1 MKTRINQHFLIDSR
15 VIERIINYA
24 NIHKTET
31 ILEIG
36 AGFGNLTK
44 KLAAEAANVI
54 AVESDP
60 HLVEAL
66 GDLELPNVTI
76 VHGDAL
82 KVDFPK
88 FDKVVSNLPYSIS
101 SEVTFKLFKH
111 SFELGILMYQY
122 EFAQRMIATPGTKD
136 YGRLSIG
143 IQYFADVKVLEIVPR
158 TAFRPPPEVRSAIVK
173 IVPRPP
179 FLDVV
184 DKDFFFDFVAAVF
197 TQRRKQMK
205 NAIINAAH
213 MLGVKDV
220 KKAVNLLP
228 KDLMHKRPEQLSPEE
243 LANLSNLIYEARY
256 DWVWKQENLGPARS
270 L

>member
-1 MKTRINQHFLIDSR
+1 MKHVRRARPDQHFLIDSR
-15 VIERIINYA
+15 VIERIVNYA
-24 NIHKTET
+24 DIHETET

-36 AGFGNLTK
+36 AGFGNLTQ
-44 KLAAEAANVI
+44 KLAAKAAKIVAI
-54 AVESDP
+54 ESDP

-66 GDLELPNVTI
+66 DGLELPNVTI

-111 SFELGILMYQY
+111 PFKLGILMYQY
-122 EFAQRMIATPGTKD
+122 EFAQRMVATPGTKD
-136 YGRLSIG
+136 YSRLSVG
-143 IQYFADVKVLEIVPR
+143 VQYFADVEVLEIVPR
-158 TAFRPPPEVRSAIVK
+158 TAFRPRPEVRSAIVK

-179 FLDVV
+179 SLDVV
-184 DKDFFFDFVAAVF
+184 DKNFFFDFIAAVF

-213 MLGVKDV
+213 MLNVKDV
-220 KKAVNLLP
+220 KKALNLLP
-228 KDLMHKRPEQLSPEE
+228 KELMYKRPEQLSPEE
-243 LANLSNLIYEARY
+243 LADLSNLIYEA
-256 DWVWKQENLGPARS
+256 EHG
-270 L
+270 